1 MPPASP
7 SAPSARWLAPIIL
20 LLGGLCFSLIWV
32 LLALYLGRQSGW
44 MALLA
49 AVDAALLLRFAG
61 VRPGGR
67 RALVAALA
75 TVAMVLLVNWFIIAS
90 HLFSC
95 WACCPG
101 NRRCGWGSPMP
112 GPWPGSPT
120 ARWIGRACWRR
131 PCWRPGWR
139 SSIRRILPAGAAR
152 MSLAGSGWAPR
163 SITAS
168 PS

>member
-90 HLFSC
+90 QLGFVLGLLPWESALRLGFSHAWTLARLANGTLD
-95 WACCPG
+95 WAC
-101 NRRCGWGSPMP
+101 
-112 GPWPGSPT
+112 
-120 ARWIGRACWRR
+120 
-131 PCWRPGWR
+131 
-139 SSIRRILPAGAAR
+139 L
-152 MSLAGSGWAPR
+152 L
-163 SITAS
+163 AS
-168 PS
+168 PLLAAWLAK